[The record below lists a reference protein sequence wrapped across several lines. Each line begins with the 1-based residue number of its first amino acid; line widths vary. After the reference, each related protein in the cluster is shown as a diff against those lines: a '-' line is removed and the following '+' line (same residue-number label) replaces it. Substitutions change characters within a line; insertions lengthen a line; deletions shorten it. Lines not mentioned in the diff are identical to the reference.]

1 MRRPAISPLSEGDNN
16 DVSASFNDTSASFV
30 AGDGVAIAERRTP

>member
-16 DVSASFNDTSASFV
+16 DASASFV